1 MAVLQYY
8 KDIKP
13 GAGAKGSIVYKCL
26 INLVWHHEQ
35 LDVCALIPVLC
46 GHCNLRNLVKEY
58 NRHIGGKKPLNIEEI
73 FYSARLQKI
82 IFIFYPSLSSALWF
96 PF

>member
-46 GHCNLRNLVKEY
+46 GHCNLRNLVKE
-58 NRHIGGKKPLNIEEI
+58 
-73 FYSARLQKI
+73 
-82 IFIFYPSLSSALWF
+82 
-96 PF
+96 